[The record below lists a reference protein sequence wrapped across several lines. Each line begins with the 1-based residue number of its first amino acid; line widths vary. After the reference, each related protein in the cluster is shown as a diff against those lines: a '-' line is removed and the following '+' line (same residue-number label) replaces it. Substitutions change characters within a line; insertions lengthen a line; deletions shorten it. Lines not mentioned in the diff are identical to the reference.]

1 MTRTRPFTLLAA
13 IIFGLMALVHL
24 YRLLIHP
31 FPVMVGHHEI
41 NQTIS
46 IVAVVIT
53 ALLSFMLF
61 RESRAP

>member
-31 FPVMVGHHEI
+31 FPVMIGHHPI
-41 NQTIS
+41 GQAVS
-46 IVAVVIT
+46 IVAIAIT
-53 ALLSFMLF
+53 ALLSVMLF

>member
-13 IIFGLMALVHL
+13 IIFGLMALAHL

-31 FPVMVGHHEI
+31 FPVMLGHHPVG
-41 NQTIS
+41 QTLS
-46 IVAVVIT
+46 IVAVAIT
-53 ALLSFMLF
+53 GILSFMLF

>member
-13 IIFGLMALVHL
+13 VIFGLMALLHL

-31 FPVMVGHHEI
+31 FPVMLGHHEI
-41 NQTIS
+41 GQAIS

-53 ALLSFMLF
+53 GILSFMLF

>member
-1 MTRTRPFTLLAA
+1 MTRTRPFTMLAA
-13 IIFGLMALVHL
+13 IIFGLMALLHL

-31 FPVMVGHHEI
+31 FPVMLGQHPI
-41 NQTIS
+41 GQTIS

-53 ALLSFMLF
+53 AFLSVMLF

>member
-31 FPVMVGHHEI
+31 FPVMLGHHPVG
-41 NQTIS
+41 QTIS

-53 ALLSFMLF
+53 ALLSVMLF

>member
-24 YRLLIHP
+24 YRLLLHP
-31 FPVMVGHHEI
+31 FPVMLGHHEI
-41 NQTIS
+41 GQTVS
-46 IVAVVIT
+46 IVAVVI
-53 ALLSFMLF
+53 AGFLSFMLF